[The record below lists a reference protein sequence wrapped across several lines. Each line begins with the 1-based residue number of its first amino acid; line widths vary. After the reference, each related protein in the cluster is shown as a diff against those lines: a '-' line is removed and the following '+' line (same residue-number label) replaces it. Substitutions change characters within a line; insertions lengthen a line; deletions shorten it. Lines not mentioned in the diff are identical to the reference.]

1 MVITLDQLKT
11 SLQKSKKYTDNK
23 IDITKNEFSTHM
35 NNLYNE
41 IEGDIPTNNNQLENG
56 AGYQTETEVKAA
68 IKTMLGVNDGIV
80 AAPYDSSSTYNKD
93 DYVIYNNSF
102 YKATQD
108 IDTAEEWDSTHW
120 QLTSASD
127 EIKALKE
134 SISYPTAITITNPPT
149 KTEYEIGNSFDK
161 TGMVVTL
168 ILLTGETRVLDDNE
182 YTVSTALF
190 NTIGTQ
196 NVTITYSGTEPYVL
210 TATQEVTVVNIIP
223 DTWAKMVQVSRAG
236 VAKDF
241 FQVGDTVNDTYTIGT
256 TEYTNP
262 WIVADFKPVELEDGT
277 TYDNVPI
284 LIMEYLP
291 HDSVVFDA
299 PEQTEAT
306 EETAT
311 AGHYYFGYKAEGT
324 VYTALNL
331 SVGDTIPYADY
342 DKVFVTLWNSVNAI
356 RYGCSAWKYSAARQY
371 LNNSGTGWWQAQH
384 ECDVMPSEYDTKLGF
399 ESYISSDLVSA
410 IHPIKII
417 TKEANYMGNKIDE
430 TYDKFWMI
438 SHNEMNI
445 KNGNISTVDGEP
457 LQYYKELLES
467 EEPVANGTYEV
478 LKKYLVNKTTSAQWY
493 WVRSAWLGNQYTGAV
508 NGSGGVNTNSPYLA
522 YRLAVACA
530 VV

>member
-1 MVITLDQLKT
+1 
-11 SLQKSKKYTDNK
+11 
-23 IDITKNEFSTHM
+23 M

-223 DTWAKMVQVSRAG
+223 DTWAKMV
-236 VAKDF
+236 
-241 FQVGDTVNDTYTIGT
+241 
-256 TEYTNP
+256 
-262 WIVADFKPVELEDGT
+262 
-277 TYDNVPI
+277 
-284 LIMEYLP
+284 
-291 HDSVVFDA
+291 
-299 PEQTEAT
+299 
-306 EETAT
+306 
-311 AGHYYFGYKAEGT
+311 
-324 VYTALNL
+324 
-331 SVGDTIPYADY
+331 
-342 DKVFVTLWNSVNAI
+342 
-356 RYGCSAWKYSAARQY
+356 
-371 LNNSGTGWWQAQH
+371 
-384 ECDVMPSEYDTKLGF
+384 
-399 ESYISSDLVSA
+399 
-410 IHPIKII
+410 
-417 TKEANYMGNKIDE
+417 
-430 TYDKFWMI
+430 
-438 SHNEMNI
+438 
-445 KNGNISTVDGEP
+445 
-457 LQYYKELLES
+457 
-467 EEPVANGTYEV
+467 
-478 LKKYLVNKTTSAQWY
+478 
-493 WVRSAWLGNQYTGAV
+493 
-508 NGSGGVNTNSPYLA
+508 
-522 YRLAVACA
+522 
-530 VV
+530 